1 MLPHGFPL
9 TQLFPPGFLAKL
21 CQTLKLP
28 FHSSALTFTW
38 FLFRLFLLYDT
49 QTMTA
54 LGFLF

>member
-28 FHSSALTFTW
+28 YSSALTFTW

>member
-28 FHSSALTFTW
+28 YSSALTFTW
-38 FLFRLFLLYDT
+38 FLFRLLYDT